1 MFMKSRETDRL
12 NSRVRVS
19 LLHGK
24 LELKPS
30 YQKTE
35 TERVKSGRPESGKA
49 SKQKYHVK
57 WSKLLMI
64 MSKNFKS

>member
-1 MFMKSRETDRL
+1 MFIKSRETDRL

-49 SKQKYHVK
+49 RVGKGLETKIRCEKVK
-57 WSKLLMI
+57 SY
-64 MSKNFKS
+64 